1 MSTTLLSIGFSS
13 VLTCILL
20 PIFFEYTGR
29 NKLVC
34 RAAFRK
40 PRIKINTVLYLIKI
54 GFLPVFA
61 IMDHAPKGIP
71 PFGLPIWK

>member
-1 MSTTLLSIGFSS
+1 MN
-13 VLTCILL
+13 ILVETNS
-20 PIFFEYTGR
+20 FVGQHFANHGS
-29 NKLVC
+29 KLIP
-34 RAAFRK
+34 FM
-40 PRIKINTVLYLIKI
+40 YLIKI